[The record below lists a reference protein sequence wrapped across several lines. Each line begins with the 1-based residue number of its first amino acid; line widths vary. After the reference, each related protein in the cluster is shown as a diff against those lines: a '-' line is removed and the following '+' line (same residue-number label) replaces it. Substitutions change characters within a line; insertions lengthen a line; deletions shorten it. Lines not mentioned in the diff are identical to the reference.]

1 MAKNALKMLIRG
13 NVEAVLKELPIGGM
27 WMPAFG
33 WYEKTGEYEL
43 TLMVRIYQQ
52 SVDTDKCLEKVEGV
66 IKSMGWK
73 FKIDR
78 KVKDAGGVSGHY
90 LSE

>member
-1 MAKNALKMLIRG
+1 MAENVLNLLTHG

-33 WYEKTGEYEL
+33 WYEKTGEKEL
-43 TLMVRIYQQ
+43 TLKVRIYQQ
-52 SVDTDKCLEKVEGV
+52 SVDTDKCLEKVEG
-66 IKSMGWK
+66 ILKSMGWK
-73 FKIDR
+73 FKIDESVR
-78 KVKDAGGVSGHY
+78 DAGGVSMHP